1 MDAADQLR
9 LAPPRAG
16 HIVLAPDKFKGSLSA
31 VEVATWL
38 RAGITRAV
46 PTADVRL
53 APVADGGEG
62 TVEAALVAGFAP
74 MEVRATGPLG
84 QPVEAVIAVR
94 DGTVVVELAQAS
106 GLQLPGGGREP
117 LRATSFGTG
126 QLVLAALDAGCHT
139 VILGIGGSASTDGG
153 AGMMQALGARLIGHG
168 GPMAAAGGGDLV
180 QLDSVD
186 LSGLDPRL
194 AATRFVLAS
203 DVDNPLLGP
212 HGAAAV
218 FGPQKGASTSQVV
231 ELERGLRRWSDSVA
245 GRVGRDF
252 STEPGAGAAG
262 GVGFAAMALL
272 HAESRPGIE
281 LMLQLIGFSDQLAG
295 ASLVVTG
302 EGSLDEQSLHGKAP
316 VGVALAAVQHG
327 IPTVVVAG
335 RTTLAAPVL
344 AGAGF
349 QATHTL
355 QSREPDLG
363 RCMSEAGPLLSLI
376 GEQIGQD
383 WATALR

>member
-1 MDAADQLR
+1 
-9 LAPPRAG
+9 
-16 HIVLAPDKFKGSLSA
+16 
-31 VEVATWL
+31 
-38 RAGITRAV
+38 
-46 PTADVRL
+46 
-53 APVADGGEG
+53 
-62 TVEAALVAGFAP
+62 

-94 DGTVVVELAQAS
+94 DGTAVVELAQAS

-126 QLVLAALDAGCHT
+126 QLVLAALDAGCRT

-153 AGMMQALGARLIGHG
+153 AGMVQALGARLSSHR

-212 HGAAAV
+212 SGAAAV
-218 FGPQKGASTSQVV
+218 FAPQKGASASQVV

-245 GRVGRDF
+245 GRVGHDF

-316 VGVALAAVQHG
+316 VGVALAAAQHG

-335 RTTLAAPVL
+335 RTTLASPVL

-355 QSREPDLG
+355 QSREPDLE

-376 GEQIGQD
+376 GEQIGKD